1 MTEKPAVTVLI
12 KGSGKANA
20 VEAFR
25 DGLTNLKSVVSQLAN
40 SGLSRNKF
48 TLIVDLDNCH
58 DEQVLRA
65 MKRGIGFWL
74 SLFDKIKRGERV

>member
-1 MTEKPAVTVLI
+1 VTEKPAVTVLI

-25 DGLTNLKSVVSQLAN
+25 DGLTNLKSVVSTLAHA
-40 SGLSRNKF
+40 GLSRNKF
-48 TLIVDLDNCH
+48 ILIVDLDNCH
-58 DEQVLRA
+58 DDQILTA

-74 SLFDKIKRGERV
+74 SLFEKIRRGERV